1 MDMRS
6 KSLGQFLKA
15 LREDK
20 GLTLRAAEDATGI
33 SNAYLS
39 QLESDKIKQ
48 PSPVVLH
55 KLSELYKA
63 SYSALLRLAGYP
75 VPGTDSA
82 AEQSSLAA
90 RIGPVT
96 NHEEEALVEYLEF
109 LRSRRKGGLRK

>member
-1 MDMRS
+1 MRT
-6 KSLGQFLKA
+6 KNLGQFLKT

-20 GLTLRAAEDATGI
+20 RLTLRAVEDATGI

-55 KLSELYKA
+55 KLSGLYKA
-63 SYSALLRLAGYP
+63 SYSALLGLAGYP
-75 VPGTDSA
+75 VPGTDSV
-82 AEQSSLAA
+82 AEKSSLAA

-96 NHEEEALVEYLEF
+96 RHEEDAIVEYLEF
-109 LRSRRKGGLRK
+109 LRSRRKGGSRR